1 MYSDEPFFFFHIP
14 IFPTVSDNAPSQ
26 EDQQGPSRDV
36 NGGSLGSLSTS
47 TLTGGEG
54 AGGDAVSSQGNLGAA
69 DDTLDSLTTP
79 LTPLMGDLVQPTEVT
94 VHKINAS
101 SAIVSKT
108 GETLTSPHDQLKSKV
123 PFQTRSILTPH
134 FELFNTQPHLSPS
147 PLPQDAQIHKLLKEK
162 QRILASIHRLPT
174 SSEFADMA
182 EVAATSVSEDGH
194 RQPKNSGDML
204 LAAWHQGTVTV
215 SL

>member
-1 MYSDEPFFFFHIP
+1 M
-14 IFPTVSDNAPSQ
+14 
-26 EDQQGPSRDV
+26 
-36 NGGSLGSLSTS
+36 GSLSTS

-123 PFQTRSILTPH
+123 PFQTHAPFSRPILNHLTP
-134 FELFNTQPHLSPS
+134 SPTF
-147 PLPQDAQIHKLLKEK
+147 L
-162 QRILASIHRLPT
+162 RLP
-174 SSEFADMA
+174 
-182 EVAATSVSEDGH
+182 
-194 RQPKNSGDML
+194 
-204 LAAWHQGTVTV
+204 
-215 SL
+215 SLRTLKYISF